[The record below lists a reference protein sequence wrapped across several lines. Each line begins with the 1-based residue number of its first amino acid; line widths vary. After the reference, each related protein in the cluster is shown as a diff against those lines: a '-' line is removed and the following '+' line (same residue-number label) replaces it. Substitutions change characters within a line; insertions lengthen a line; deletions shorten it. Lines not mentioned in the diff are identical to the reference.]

1 VRLATRVWNRGNGG
15 KKDEPSR
22 KVKKGMSDIE
32 PDTSPTVTSRRSPLL
47 FIKREWPYFLML
59 ALAVG
64 GVAYTAVAR
73 RYMKEY
79 WILLAPVFGLICVYT
94 GWRKIAT
101 REERIELLWIQAFH
115 WSAVLLA
122 MYLMFIASLRQ
133 IMSSVA
139 SALMLLVVLALG
151 TFAAGLQAR
160 SWRICLVGILLAL
173 GVPAVA
179 WLTLST
185 LLVVLLAAFLIVFV
199 MMPFMRS

>member
-1 VRLATRVWNRGNGG
+1 
-15 KKDEPSR
+15 
-22 KVKKGMSDIE
+22 MSDIE